1 MKFNPVSAQEHK
13 EIVELFNSDLGVQ
26 AIMQKYNRD
35 YYTIKK
41 IWQTEYHEGLFKAR
55 TSRLCR
61 LHKIGDKNPMK
72 GKFGMQHHN
81 AVEKEINSDGYILVF
96 APDWYSGKRDG
107 NKVYEHILVYCEHN
121 AFAFLPKGMVVHH
134 LDENKQNNH
143 PDNLILV
150 SIQDHRRIHAWLNKV
165 QRLSRKGVGNSVPE
179 VPDFL
184 VQEVGLERAKQL
196 VEEGDI
202 V

>member
-1 MKFNPVSAQEHK
+1 MGKFIPVSEQEHK
-13 EIVELFNSDLGVQ
+13 EIVELFHSDLGVNS
-26 AIMQKYNRD
+26 IMKKYNRD

-41 IWQTEYHEGLFKAR
+41 IWLTTYNEGQFKAR

-61 LHKIGDKNPMK
+61 IHKIGTKNPMS
-72 GKFGMQHHN
+72 GKCGMLHHN
-81 AVEKEINSDGYILVF
+81 AVEKEINIDGYIQVF
-96 APDWYSGKRDG
+96 APDWYSGRRDG

-121 AFAFLPKGMVVHH
+121 GFAFIPKGMVVHH

-143 PDNLILV
+143 PDNLILL

-165 QRLSRKGVGNSVPE
+165 QRLSREGVGNSVPE
-179 VPDFL
+179 AQDT
-184 VQEVGLERAKQL
+184 QL
-196 VEEGDI
+196 GDDI

>member
-1 MKFNPVSAQEHK
+1 MKFNPVTETEWK

-41 IWQTEYHEGLFKAR
+41 IWLTTYHEGQFKTR

-72 GKFGMQHHN
+72 GKFGMLHHN
-81 AVEKEINSDGYILVF
+81 AVEKETSSGGYSLVF

-107 NKVYEHILVYCEHN
+107 NKILEHILVYCEHN
-121 AFAFLPKGMVVHH
+121 GYAFLPAGHVIHH

-143 PDNLILV
+143 PDNLVLV

-165 QRLSRKGVGNSVPE
+165 QRLSRKGVENSVLE
-179 VPDFL
+179 APDTL
-184 VQEVGLERAKQL
+184 QG
-196 VEEGDI
+196 
-202 V
+202 

>member
-1 MKFNPVSAQEHK
+1 MRFIPVSEQEFK
-13 EIVELFNSDLGVQ
+13 EIVELFDSDLGVQ

-41 IWQTEYHEGLFKAR
+41 IWLTCYNEKQFKAR

-72 GKFGMQHHN
+72 GKIGLKHHN
-81 AVEKEINSDGYILVF
+81 SVEKSTDSNGYIQVF
-96 APDWYSGKRDG
+96 APDWYLGARDG
-107 NKVYEHILVYCEHN
+107 NKVYEHIIVYCEHN
-121 AFAFLPKGMVVHH
+121 GFASLPKGMVVHH

-143 PDNLILV
+143 PDNLVLV

-165 QRLSRKGVGNSVPE
+165 QRLSRNGVGNSV
-179 VPDFL
+179 
-184 VQEVGLERAKQL
+184 LEAQDTQN
-196 VEEGDI
+196 G
-202 V
+202 